1 MHIIYTKHA
10 EDRLKARGIDKVEV
24 ERAIESPDELVE
36 NEVFIAHR
44 FLNGKMLRVIFRKT
58 SNSYIVITAY
68 ITYKERY
75 SR

>member
-1 MHIIYTKHA
+1 MHIIYTNAK
-10 EDRLKARGIDKVEV
+10 ERLRARGIDKGDVEQ
-24 ERAIESPDELVE
+24 AIRSPDELVE
-36 NEVFIAHR
+36 NDVLIAHR